1 MARMHDPA
9 HPGEVLREFF
19 PEGMTV
25 VEAAR
30 QLQVSRV
37 QLSRLL
43 NGRAAMT
50 AEMALR
56 VADWTG
62 TTPESW
68 MENQI
73 LWDLWQAAQQPR
85 PKIERA
91 KTEPVVT

>member
-1 MARMHDPA
+1 MTRMHNPA
-9 HPGEVLREFF
+9 HPGEVLREVI
-19 PEGMTV
+19 PPGMTV
-25 VEAAR
+25 GEAAG

-62 TTPESW
+62 TTAESW
-68 MENQI
+68 LENQ
-73 LWDLWQAAQQPR
+73 AR
-85 PKIERA
+85 
-91 KTEPVVT
+91 